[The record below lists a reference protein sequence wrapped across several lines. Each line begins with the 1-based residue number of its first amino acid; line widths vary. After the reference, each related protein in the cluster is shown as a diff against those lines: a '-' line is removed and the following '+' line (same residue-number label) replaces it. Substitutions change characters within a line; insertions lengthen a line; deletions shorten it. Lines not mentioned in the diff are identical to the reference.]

1 MLGRRRN
8 GGWVKYKIID
18 IDGTEISLT
27 DLLDRY
33 FFSVNHHTS
42 CSVVLQKFHN
52 NTIEHHSILEDTQI
66 QNNEVQEKKSEKLDN
81 VENKINNSI
90 DDTTTKQYDYSTY
103 RYAPEQI
110 EEFFASDNGQKE
122 KHTLE
127 DSICRPLIGKRNN
140 MPYFLYCKICP
151 KVEFLPLESM
161 ENHIRLAEP
170 DRHKAKLLDTIQGDQ
185 TNKYE
190 NKNKDQD
197 RTLNQ

>member
-1 MLGRRRN
+1 
-8 GGWVKYKIID
+8 
-18 IDGTEISLT
+18 
-27 DLLDRY
+27 
-33 FFSVNHHTS
+33 
-42 CSVVLQKFHN
+42 
-52 NTIEHHSILEDTQI
+52 
-66 QNNEVQEKKSEKLDN
+66 
-81 VENKINNSI
+81 
-90 DDTTTKQYDYSTY
+90 
-103 RYAPEQI
+103 
-110 EEFFASDNGQKE
+110 
-122 KHTLE
+122 
-127 DSICRPLIGKRNN
+127 